1 MSEKGPGK
9 TLHLGRVVRQ
19 DARGCVVR
27 LDDGGAEWWCAVRGR
42 VHLEGPVTATTTVAV
57 GDRVHV
63 RPSGHA
69 RGSIED
75 ILERTNVLARP
86 EPVSGRRKNRLLQR
100 VLAANVD
107 RVVAVSS
114 AAEPPFEPGLVD
126 RLLVAAEW
134 SWLTAVVVV
143 NKMDLATAEP
153 PEVSV
158 YRHMGYRVI
167 LASATT
173 GLGIDELRAALKG
186 RASVVAGHSGV
197 GKTSLLNAVEPGLGL
212 AVGRVNPV
220 TRRGRQTTSAG
231 VWLPLSSGGAVV
243 DTPGIREFGLY
254 NVPQRE
260 ITRLFR
266 DLAVVANRCKFG
278 NCRHLSEPGCAVPAA
293 IESGEIAPWRFASY
307 LRLLESSPDV
317 SSWSVPR

>member
-1 MSEKGPGK
+1 MSAKEPGR
-9 TLHLGRVVRQ
+9 TLHLGRIVRQ
-19 DARGCVVR
+19 DARGCRVR
-27 LDDGGAEWWCAVRGR
+27 LDEGGEWWCSVRGR
-42 VHLEGPVTATTTVAV
+42 VHFAGAVTATTTVAV

-63 RPSGHA
+63 RPAGHE
-69 RGSIED
+69 RGAIED
-75 ILERTNVLARP
+75 VLTRTNVLARP
-86 EPVSGRRKNRLLQR
+86 EPVSGRRKNVLRQR

-114 AAEPPFEPGLVD
+114 AAEPGFEPGLVD

-153 PEVSV
+153 PELAV
-158 YRHMGYRVI
+158 YRRLGYPVI

-173 GLGIDELRAALKG
+173 GRGIPELRAALKD

-212 AVGRVNPV
+212 AVGRLNPV
-220 TRRGRQTTSAG
+220 TLRGRQTTSAS
-231 VWLPLSSGGAVV
+231 VWVPLSFGGAVV

-254 NVPQRE
+254 NVPPNE
-260 ITRLFR
+260 VTRLFR
-266 DLAVVANRCKFG
+266 DLAAVAARCRFG
-278 NCRHLSEPGCAVPAA
+278 NCRHATEPGCAVPAA
-293 IESGEIAPWRFASY
+293 LASGEVAPWRFASY
-307 LRLLESSPDV
+307 RRLLETLPDV
-317 SSWSVPR
+317 SPWSVPD